1 MNLSKNMNGEKMEL
15 ESLRVQNTLQDLEDN
30 DKKVALQGILQ
41 SGKLKDK
48 IQAIE
53 EKRENINAIIDE
65 NRVERSLLYD
75 EKIKAAMSTLDEM
88 LKSVMQSEEF
98 KTSDLKNMMSVIESL
113 NKLQERSVKS
123 LSEIKEESPN
133 NVVVRFEPPKE
144 R

>member
-15 ESLRVQNTLQDLEDN
+15 ESLRVENTLQDLEDE

>member
-1 MNLSKNMNGEKMEL
+1 MNLSKNMNDEKIEL
-15 ESLRVQNTLQDLEDN
+15 ESLRVQNTLQDLDDN

>member
-15 ESLRVQNTLQDLEDN
+15 ESLRVENTLQDLDDN

>member
-1 MNLSKNMNGEKMEL
+1 MNLSKNMSDEKMEL
-15 ESLRVQNTLQDLEDN
+15 ESLRVQNTLQDLEDE

>member
-1 MNLSKNMNGEKMEL
+1 MNLSKNMNDEKIEL
-15 ESLRVQNTLQDLEDN
+15 ESLRVQNALQDLEDN

>member
-1 MNLSKNMNGEKMEL
+1 MNLSKNMNDEKIEL
-15 ESLRVQNTLQDLEDN
+15 ESLRVENTLQDLEDK

>member
-1 MNLSKNMNGEKMEL
+1 MNLSKNMSDEKIEL
-15 ESLRVQNTLQDLEDN
+15 ESLRVENTLQDLEDE

-41 SGKLKDK
+41 SRKLKDK

>member
-1 MNLSKNMNGEKMEL
+1 MNLSKNMNDEKMEL
-15 ESLRVQNTLQDLEDN
+15 ESLRVQNTLQDLEDK

>member
-15 ESLRVQNTLQDLEDN
+15 ESLRVENTLQDLEDE

-53 EKRENINAIIDE
+53 EKRESINAIIDE

>member
-1 MNLSKNMNGEKMEL
+1 MNLSKNMNNEKMEL
-15 ESLRVQNTLQDLEDN
+15 ESLRVENTLQDLEDE

>member
-15 ESLRVQNTLQDLEDN
+15 ESLRAQNTLQDLEDS

>member
-1 MNLSKNMNGEKMEL
+1 MNLSKNMNGEKIEL
-15 ESLRVQNTLQDLEDN
+15 ESLRVENTLQDLEDE

-75 EKIKAAMSTLDEM
+75 DKIKAAMSTLDEM

>member
-1 MNLSKNMNGEKMEL
+1 MNLSKNMSDEKMEL
-15 ESLRVQNTLQDLEDN
+15 ESLRVENTLQDLEDE

>member
-1 MNLSKNMNGEKMEL
+1 MNLSKNMSDEKMEL
-15 ESLRVQNTLQDLEDN
+15 ESLRVQNTLQDLEEA

>member
-1 MNLSKNMNGEKMEL
+1 MNLSKNMSDEKIEL
-15 ESLRVQNTLQDLEDN
+15 ESLRAQNTLQDLEDK

>member
-1 MNLSKNMNGEKMEL
+1 MNLSKNMSGEKIEL
-15 ESLRVQNTLQDLEDN
+15 ESLRVQNTLQDFEDN

>member
-1 MNLSKNMNGEKMEL
+1 MNLSKNMSDEKMEL
-15 ESLRVQNTLQDLEDN
+15 ESLRVENTLQDLEDD

-75 EKIKAAMSTLDEM
+75 EKIKMAMSTLDEM

-98 KTSDLKNMMSVIESL
+98 KTSDLKNMMSVVESL

>member
-15 ESLRVQNTLQDLEDN
+15 ESLRVENTLQDLEDG

>member
-1 MNLSKNMNGEKMEL
+1 MNLSKNMSDEKMEL

>member
-1 MNLSKNMNGEKMEL
+1 MNLSKNMSDEKMEL

-133 NVVVRFEPPKE
+133 NFVVRFEPPKE

>member
-1 MNLSKNMNGEKMEL
+1 MNLSKNMSDEKIEL
-15 ESLRVQNTLQDLEDN
+15 ESLRVQNTLQDLEDK

-41 SGKLKDK
+41 SGKPKDK

>member
-1 MNLSKNMNGEKMEL
+1 MNLSKNMKNKKMEL
-15 ESLRVQNTLQDLEDN
+15 ESLRVQNTLQDLEDE

-75 EKIKAAMSTLDEM
+75 EKIKMAMSTLDEM

-98 KTSDLKNMMSVIESL
+98 KTSDLKNMMSVVESL